1 LSALETLPR
10 AAGGDDGTLLGLGV
24 RFHRDGFLI
33 LPDILTEQ
41 EVVALAGAVEEVFA
55 RPSSDAEAFGMAG
68 SWRPRMFEEDPI
80 FEMLI
85 DREPVIGL
93 IESLLGADCH
103 LIAMNAMR
111 TAAGDEISKW
121 HADDEIRLP
130 LPRGLA
136 LDAAIDSPCF
146 VISVNYYLTDVDADS
161 GGTEFVPGSHRAG
174 RQPGPEDFDAEGNP
188 LFHGR
193 RAVQAMGRRGTA
205 VMWNDQVWHRGGLN
219 RTERTRLVQQVTYGR
234 RFMAQ
239 RFYPFAAY
247 ALPQAVL
254 GRAGPRRRRLLGLH
268 GHGAYG

>member
-1 LSALETLPR
+1 MRASDALAAETFR
-10 AAGGDDGTLLGLGV
+10 
-24 RFHRDGFLI
+24 RDGFLV
-33 LPDILTEQ
+33 LPDVLAEP
-41 EVVALAGAVEEVFA
+41 EVVALARAVERAFA
-55 RPSSDAEAFGMAG
+55 RPSADAEAFGMAG
-68 SWRPRMFEEDPI
+68 SWRPRMFEEDPV
-80 FEMLI
+80 FEALI

-93 IESLLGADCH
+93 IEHLLGADCH

-130 LPRGLA
+130 LPRDLELA
-136 LDAAIDSPCF
+136 PGIESPCF
-146 VISVNYYLTDVDADS
+146 VISVNYYLTDVDTES

-174 RQPGPEDFDAEGNP
+174 RQPGRGDFDAEGAP
-188 LFHGR
+188 RFHGR
-193 RAVQAMGRRGTA
+193 GAVRATGSRGTA
-205 VMWNDQVWHRGGLN
+205 VLWNDQIWHRGGLN
-219 RTERTRLVQQVTYGR
+219 HSDRIRLVQQVTYGR

>member
-1 LSALETLPR
+1 MPTAMSSPILRASEPAAAETLR
-10 AAGGDDGTLLGLGV
+10 
-24 RFHRDGFLI
+24 RDGFLV
-33 LPDILTEQ
+33 LPDVMTEP
-41 EVVALAGAVEEVFA
+41 EVVALARAVERAFA
-55 RPSSDAEAFGMAG
+55 RPCADAEAFGMAS
-68 SWRPRMFEEDPI
+68 SWRPRMFEQDQV
-80 FEMLI
+80 FEPLI

-93 IESLLGADCH
+93 IESLLGADCD

-130 LPRGLA
+130 LPPGLA

-146 VISVNYYLTDVDADS
+146 VISVNYYLTDVDTES

-174 RQPGPEDFDAEGNP
+174 RQPGSGDFDAGGNP
-188 LFHGR
+188 VFQGQGAV
-193 RAVQAMGRRGTA
+193 RATGRRGTA
-205 VMWNDQVWHRGGLN
+205 VRWNDQVWHRGGLN
-219 RTERTRLVQQVTYGR
+219 RTARTRLVQQVTYGR

-247 ALPQAVL
+247 ALPPAVVAQ
-254 GRAGPRRRRLLGLH
+254 AGPRRRRLLGLH